1 MTKNELNK
9 EYFEWMYQLVCNE
22 KYPKSLSYRK
32 LLTHLHD
39 MEFTYIIEMDGNRAE
54 DGIDLRYRFGY
65 ERRYNSHMIET
76 YLDDRPCS
84 VLEMLTALAIRCEE
98 HIMDDPDIGNRTGQW
113 FWNMI
118 SNLGLSSLND
128 ARFDS
133 GYLNRVITRFLNR
146 KYKRNGEG
154 GLFTVK
160 NCKHDLR
167 NVEIWYQM
175 CWYLDDILGGAY
187 DS

>member
-1 MTKNELNK
+1 MTRNELHK

-22 KYPKSLSYRK
+22 KYTKRLSYRK

-39 MEFTYIIEMDGNRAE
+39 MDFTYIIGMDGNRAE

-65 ERRYNSHMIET
+65 ERQHNGPMIAT

-98 HIMDDPDIGNRTGQW
+98 HIMDDPDIGDRTGQW
-113 FWNMI
+113 FWSMI

-128 ARFDS
+128 ASFDS
-133 GYLNRVITRFLNR
+133 IFLNQVITRFLNR
-146 KYKRNGEG
+146 EYERNGEG
-154 GLFTVK
+154 GLFTVNNSK
-160 NCKHDLR
+160 YDLR
-167 NVEIWYQM
+167 TVEIWYQM
-175 CWYLDDILGGAY
+175 CWYLDDILL
-187 DS
+187 